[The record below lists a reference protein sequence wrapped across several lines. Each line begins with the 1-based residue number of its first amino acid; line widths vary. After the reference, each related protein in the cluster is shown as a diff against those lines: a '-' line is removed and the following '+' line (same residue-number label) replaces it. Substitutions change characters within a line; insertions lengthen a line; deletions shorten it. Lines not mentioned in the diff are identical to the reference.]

1 MRIAFFSMIYYFILI
16 SQAFATITIELNVD
30 KGSLG
35 EGEGEN
41 TEVPSIAVVP
51 FSGQASVNIAQIV
64 RDNLHRSGRFLP
76 MSFEKL
82 PARPSAPGEVDFGA
96 WQATGVAHLVIGRV
110 TGSSSNYN
118 VEFELF
124 ELGSNKQILSLQY
137 KANDKSL
144 RYVAHQISDAIYQA
158 LLGERGAFNTRIAYI
173 TSSYRGPKNV
183 TYRLYVSDAD
193 GANSQKML
201 ESDEPISSPAWSPD
215 GKTLAYVSLEGKEA
229 GIYTQDIRTGKRD
242 RITAFKGLNGAPAWS
257 PDGSK
262 MALTLSKDGN
272 PEIYILDLP
281 SRKLQRLTHNPA
293 IDTEPSWA
301 PDGQSI
307 AFTSDRGGSPQIYRI
322 SVVGGEEKRVSFSGN
337 YNARPMFSPD
347 GKKLAFIHGGGGYR
361 IATMDVNDGQV
372 NILSNTTADKSPNFA
387 PNGSMII
394 YSSGRSL
401 ATVSVDG
408 RVRQKIAIDS
418 GEELRESAWAPFNN

>member
-1 MRIAFFSMIYYFILI
+1 MFLTIISYFILVF
-16 SQAFATITIELNVD
+16 SAHATFTIEIT
-30 KGSLG
+30 GGTEEQAG
-35 EGEGEN
+35 EI
-41 TEVPSIAVVP
+41 PSIAIVP
-51 FSGQASVNIAQIV
+51 FSGQSPVSIASIV
-64 RDNLHRSGRFLP
+64 RDNLQRSGRFSP
-76 MSFEKL
+76 MSFETL
-82 PARPSAPGEVDFGA
+82 PAHPSTPGEIDLGT
-96 WQATGVAHLVIGRV
+96 WQSTGVAHLVIGRV
-110 TGSSSNYN
+110 TGSGNNYN

-124 ELGSNKQILSLQY
+124 AVGNSQPILGLQY
-137 KANDKSL
+137 KATDKSL

-173 TSSYRGPKNV
+173 TSAYRGPKNV

-201 ESDEPISSPAWSPD
+201 ESKEPISSPAWSPD

-229 GIYTQDIRTGKRD
+229 GIYTQDIRTGRRE

-281 SRKLQRLTHNPA
+281 SRNLRRLTNNPA
-293 IDTEPSWA
+293 IDTEPSWS

-307 AFTSDRGGSPQIYRI
+307 AFTSDRGGSPQIYRM
-322 SVVGGEEKRVSFSGN
+322 SASGGEEKRVSFSGN

-347 GKKLAFIHGGGGYR
+347 GKKLVFIRGGGGYR
-361 IATMDVNDGQV
+361 IATMDINDGQV

-401 ATVSVDG
+401 ATVSIDG

>member
-1 MRIAFFSMIYYFILI
+1 
-16 SQAFATITIELNVD
+16 
-30 KGSLG
+30 
-35 EGEGEN
+35 
-41 TEVPSIAVVP
+41 
-51 FSGQASVNIAQIV
+51 
-64 RDNLHRSGRFLP
+64 
-76 MSFEKL
+76 
-82 PARPSAPGEVDFGA
+82 
-96 WQATGVAHLVIGRV
+96 
-110 TGSSSNYN
+110 
-118 VEFELF
+118 
-124 ELGSNKQILSLQY
+124 
-137 KANDKSL
+137 
-144 RYVAHQISDAIYQA
+144 
-158 LLGERGAFNTRIAYI
+158 
-173 TSSYRGPKNV
+173 
-183 TYRLYVSDAD
+183 
-193 GANSQKML
+193 
-201 ESDEPISSPAWSPD
+201 
-215 GKTLAYVSLEGKEA
+215 
-229 GIYTQDIRTGKRD
+229 
-242 RITAFKGLNGAPAWS
+242 
-257 PDGSK
+257 

-322 SVVGGEEKRVSFSGN
+322 SVVGGEEKRG
-337 YNARPMFSPD
+337 PMFSPD